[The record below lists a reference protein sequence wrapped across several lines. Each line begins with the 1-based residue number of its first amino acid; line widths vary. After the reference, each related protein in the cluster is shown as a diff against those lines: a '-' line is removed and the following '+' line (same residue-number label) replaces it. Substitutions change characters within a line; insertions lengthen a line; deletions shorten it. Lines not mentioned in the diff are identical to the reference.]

1 MLKSK
6 THGMSTRWSLETFTF
21 TETMKQQLLGSTDD
35 RYLSLV
41 PVTSDKWNIEMTS
54 GFVAG
59 CYDFWKVLPWIYVG

>member
-41 PVTSDKWNIEMTS
+41 PVTSDKWNIEMTA